1 MNLFS
6 STRAPSLTA
15 IGEKFNRMAVVGE
28 ASDEKAENHHK
39 IRTIVRRS
47 IEEAFKPGNSFRKV
61 MEHMVTIYQDLDL
74 GEDQYSRYT
83 KPPFFHLAHGVGLNG
98 SEPPF
103 VRMDDESPLE
113 VGMVVDVEA
122 YLTADSM
129 TYGSEENVL
138 ITEEGSEIL
147 SYPDQGL
154 YTIY

>member
-1 MNLFS
+1 
-6 STRAPSLTA
+6 
-15 IGEKFNRMAVVGE
+15 
-28 ASDEKAENHHK
+28 
-39 IRTIVRRS
+39 
-47 IEEAFKPGNSFRKV
+47 
-61 MEHMVTIYQDLDL
+61 MEHMVTIYQDLGL
-74 GEDQYSRYT
+74 EEAQYASYT

-122 YLTADSM
+122 YLTDDGM